1 MTRADRISATLLF
14 LFSLFV
20 IVEARALPY
29 WTANSPGPGFLPF
42 WLGVLLA
49 CASASMF
56 ARTLMFARPLGAG
69 GADPPPDTLTLQP
82 MPDRTDAVRL
92 TIVVCLTAAAAAL
105 TLVIGLVLA
114 SAVFMGATL
123 AYLRPRHARANW
135 IAAVMTPVIVWLLFV
150 RWLAVPLPAGL
161 FGF

>member
-29 WTANSPGPGFLPF
+29 WTAHAPGPGFLPF

-49 CASASMF
+49 CASAIMF
-56 ARTLMFARPLGAG
+56 ARTPAG
-69 GADPPPDTLTLQP
+69 ILQP
-82 MPDRTDAVRL
+82 MPDRPTTIRLAVV
-92 TIVVCLTAAAAAL
+92 IGLTACAAAL
-105 TLVIGLVLA
+105 TPIIGLVLA

-123 AYLRPRHARANW
+123 AYLRPGRARANW
-135 IAAVMTPVIVWLLFV
+135 TAALLTPLVVWLLFV
-150 RWLAVPLPAGL
+150 RWLAVPLPAGP

>member
-56 ARTLMFARPLGAG
+56 ARTLRAG
-69 GADPPPDTLTLQP
+69 RAEAPPDTLTLQP